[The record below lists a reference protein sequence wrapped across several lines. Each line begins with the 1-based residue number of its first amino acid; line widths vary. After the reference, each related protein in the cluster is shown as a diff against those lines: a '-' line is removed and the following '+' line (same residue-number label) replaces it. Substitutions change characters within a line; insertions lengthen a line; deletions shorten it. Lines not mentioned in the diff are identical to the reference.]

1 MKTDAKYHI
10 RTTHTNIYGLGNHEI
25 YLEGADGVKETV
37 LTSTNCSRTF
47 MEPIVDCLNN
57 ILNIAYSQGYDHGVS
72 DTKPKP
78 RKRKTK

>member
-25 YLEGADGVKETV
+25 YLEGANGVKETV
-37 LTSTNCSRTF
+37 LTGTNCSRTF
-47 MEPIVDCLNN
+47 MEPIVNVLNN
-57 ILNIAYSQGYDHGVS
+57 VIDQAYSIGYDHGVS
-72 DTKPKP
+72 DTKPKS